1 MTLSRLLRW
10 LLVLAFFGVPAA
22 LAAAALLAIEDQ
34 PRVDQD
40 IQVTVEHIERAKA
53 ILDRHNIRRRTG
65 SLAAIT
71 VRADD
76 AAAAANYAAKH
87 FGHGSARLKLGM
99 GEASVAVSLP
109 LRQGP
114 LSGFINLDATLQ
126 QTGALPSLRDVRIG
140 RLPLPDW
147 LANLCARGAIAWAGR
162 NPSYKD
168 GVEAVRAVRFS
179 PQALR
184 VVYVWRQDL
193 PQRIGRSVAS
203 SDNFDHLR
211 PYQERLAALS
221 TAARKTSLADLIGPM
236 FALVSE
242 RVAQGDDPAEASRS
256 ALLVLTLHTV
266 GQPLWEVAP
275 AAKAWRQPAPQRV
288 SLNDR
293 PDTAEHFI
301 VSAALAAY
309 ADTQVADVLG
319 IYKELSDSRGGS
331 GFSFND
337 LAADRAGTRF
347 GERAVAAR
355 TARTH
360 QQRLARGITESDL
373 LPPVADLPEDMQ
385 EADFARRFG
394 GIDGEPYRRLAAD
407 IERRLDTLPLLAP
420 RGG

>member
-1 MTLSRLLRW
+1 MNPLRLLRW
-10 LLVLAFFGVPAA
+10 LLVSAVVAVPAT
-22 LAAAALLAIEDQ
+22 LAAAALLAVEDQ

-40 IQVTVEHIERAKA
+40 IPVTVEHVERAKA
-53 ILDRHNIRRRTG
+53 LLDRHNIKRRPG

-87 FGHGSARLKLGM
+87 FGHGSARLQLGT
-99 GEASVAVSLP
+99 GEATLALSLP

-114 LSGFINLDATLQ
+114 LSGFVNVDATLRQ
-126 QTGALPSLRDVRIG
+126 GASLPTLRDVRIG

-147 LANLCARGAIAWAGR
+147 LANLCARAAIAWAGR
-162 NPSYKD
+162 QPTYKD
-168 GVEAVRAVRFS
+168 GVEALRTVRFS
-179 PQALR
+179 PQAMR

-221 TAARKTSLADLIGPM
+221 TATIKTSLADLIGPM
-236 FALVSE
+236 FALVTE

-275 AAKAWRQPAPQRV
+275 AARNWRQPVPQRV

-293 PDTAEHFI
+293 PDTAEHFL

-347 GERAVAAR
+347 GERAVAPR
-355 TARTH
+355 TALAH
-360 QQRLARGITESDL
+360 QQRLARGVTEGDL
-373 LPPVADLPEDMQ
+373 LPSIADLPEDMQ
-385 EADFARRFG
+385 EADFTRRLG
-394 GIDGEPYRRLAAD
+394 GVNGEPYRRLAAD
-407 IERRLDTLPLLAP
+407 IEQRLDTLPLLAR

>member
-1 MTLSRLLRW
+1 MRVLRW
-10 LLVLAFFGVPAA
+10 FIVLIVLGVPAA
-22 LAAAALLAIEDQ
+22 LATAALFAVEHQ

-40 IQVTVEHIERAKA
+40 VQLTLEHIERAKA
-53 ILDRHNIRRRTG
+53 LLDRHNIRRRTG

-87 FGHGSARLKLGM
+87 FAHGSARLTLGM
-99 GEASVAVSLP
+99 GEATVALSLP

-114 LSGFINLDATLQ
+114 LSGFLNIDAKLQ
-126 QTGALPSLRDVRIG
+126 QTAALPTLRSVRIG
-140 RLPLPDW
+140 RVPLPDW
-147 LANLCARGAIAWAGR
+147 LANAFARAALAWAER
-162 NPSYKD
+162 NPSYQD
-168 GVEAVRAVRFS
+168 GVSALRAVRFS

-203 SDNFDHLR
+203 SDDFDHLR
-211 PYQERLAALS
+211 PYQERLAVLS
-221 TAARKTSLADLIGPM
+221 TATRKTSLAELIGPM
-236 FALVSE
+236 FALVAE
-242 RVAQGDDPAEASRS
+242 RVAHGDDAAEAARA

-275 AAKAWRQPAPQRV
+275 AARNWPQPVAQRV

-293 PDTAEHFI
+293 PDTAEHFL

-347 GERAVAAR
+347 GERAVAPG
-355 TARTH
+355 TAKSH
-360 QQRLARGITESDL
+360 QQRLARGVTENDL
-373 LPPVADLPEDMQ
+373 LPPIADLPEDMQ
-385 EADFARRFG
+385 ESEFARRFG
-394 GIDGEPYRRLAAD
+394 GVSGEPYRRLTAE
-407 IERRLDTLPLLAP
+407 IERRLDALPLLAQ